1 MDIHRPRF
9 TIFSPSSVKHPP
21 CTNPFCWVQH
31 TDTTSPTSLPPT
43 SKRRCG
49 LHIPKEVLVAVLDY
63 LTVKEVIVTVQAV
76 CIPWANA
83 AVDDSVWCG
92 RFERY
97 FGVRCDHENDEVPLH
112 KVFLRHWYPSNIVA
126 CGSRGHVVS
135 MVSAPNGNLNVKIHY
150 LTETYFCVFPPL
162 PAPDSSSMIRFEFTL
177 GKQISY
183 HVAKSIGIIRDDY
196 PVTVA
201 DPEYRDGFVGFYH
214 GGASVNIIQNGKRVH
229 RALEDTECPDW
240 RDGDRIGI
248 EVCVRSCQLWC
259 IVNGRRLEDKFTLRG
274 DGALPPYPFR
284 FAVWAQ
290 HGQPIH
296 IHPPRFIA

>member
-1 MDIHRPRF
+1 MDILRPRL

-31 TDTTSPTSLPPT
+31 TDTTSPTPLPTSLTPLPT

-83 AVDDSVWCG
+83 AVDDRVWCG

-112 KVFLRHWYPSNIVA
+112 DVFLRHWYPSDFAAVGILGNEFSI
-126 CGSRGHVVS
+126 
-135 MVSAPNGNLNVKIHY
+135 VSAPNGNLKVDICKSTQTY
-150 LTETYFCVFPPL
+150 LCVFPPL
-162 PAPDSSSMIRFEFTL
+162 PAPDSCSSSSVIRFEITL
-177 GKQISY
+177 GKPISY

-196 PVTVA
+196 PVTTG

-214 GGASVNIIQNGKRVH
+214 GGASVNIIQNGKRAH
-229 RALEDTECPDW
+229 HSLKHTECSDW
-240 RDGDRIGI
+240 GNEDRIGI

-259 IVNGRRLEDKFTLRG
+259 IMNGRRLEDKFTLRG
-274 DGALPPYPFR
+274 DG
-284 FAVWAQ
+284 
-290 HGQPIH
+290 
-296 IHPPRFIA
+296 